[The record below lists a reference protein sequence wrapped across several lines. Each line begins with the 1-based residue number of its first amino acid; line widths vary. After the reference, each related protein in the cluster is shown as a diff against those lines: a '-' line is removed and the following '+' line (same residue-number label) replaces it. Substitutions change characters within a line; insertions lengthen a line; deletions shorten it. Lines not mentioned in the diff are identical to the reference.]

1 MRACPRHLPAALSLA
16 LAGLCAGC
24 LTLQPYPDAPR
35 AQLDPAPPKPIRTA
49 LPPVAATRGMSEPG
63 RVTRDESRANSYPEP
78 ATTAAPA
85 APSPLGDLIMGRTPP
100 PPPPSVLPPQTF
112 PSLGE
117 TSPVPTPAA
126 PKTGRKAKP
135 EGRGTAVESRAASD
149 PGSDTR
155 EAKRETPPTNPGA
168 DMPATALSHTSPAA
182 PLPTPTTP
190 DTRRPTPAP
199 RLAPLDTRLMAL
211 NFRQIIGL
219 QTLLDRQNFS
229 CNCADGKIGSRTH
242 AALRAFQK
250 ARGLPV
256 TGEPTVATLAVL
268 GDLGGAFASYT
279 IGADDHAQLTQ
290 NPTTW
295 LARSQATRLGYQT
308 ILEAI
313 AERGHATQ
321 QAIRDLNPQVTAWP
335 DPPAGTTLT
344 IPDVGSATP
353 LPHAARIRISIGN
366 KLVRVYD
373 GAGGQLA
380 QFPCSIA
387 RDPKKREPCEI
398 TVAVVAPN
406 PNYTFDPALFSDEP
420 ESATIPTKLIIPPGP
435 RNPVGSAWVG
445 LSKTG
450 YGMHGTPKPEDIG
463 KTESHGCFRLSNWN
477 AQKLLRTV
485 DIGTPVSVEE

>member
-1 MRACPRHLPAALSLA
+1 MPACPRHLPAALSLA

-24 LTLQPYPDAPR
+24 LTLQPYPDAPP
-35 AQLDPAPPKPIRTA
+35 AQLDPAPPKPIRAA
-49 LPPVAATRGMSEPG
+49 LPPVAATREPG
-63 RVTRDESRANSYPEP
+63 DQGRGMRDAGRATTYAAP
-78 ATTAAPA
+78 ATTAGPA
-85 APSPLGDLIMGRTPP
+85 APSSLGDLIMGRTPP
-100 PPPPSVLPPQTF
+100 PPPPPVLPPQTF
-112 PSLGE
+112 PYPGKPS
-117 TSPVPTPAA
+117 PTPALVQE
-126 PKTGRKAKP
+126 KP
-135 EGRGTAVESRAASD
+135 GRGAKGEHRLASD
-149 PGSDTR
+149 KPRD
-155 EAKRETPPTNPGA
+155 AVRETPPTNPGA
-168 DMPATALSHTSPAA
+168 DVPAPALNHSSTAAQLPMPTA
-182 PLPTPTTP
+182 P
-190 DTRRPTPAP
+190 DTRRSAPAP
-199 RLAPLDTRLMAL
+199 RPAPVGTRLMAL

-229 CNCADGKIGSRTH
+229 CNCADGKVGSRTH

-256 TGEPTVATLAVL
+256 TGEPSGATLAAL
-268 GDLGGAFASYT
+268 GDLGAAFTSYT
-279 IGADDHAQLTQ
+279 ISADDRAQLTQ

-295 LARSQATRLGYQT
+295 LERSQATRLGYQT
-308 ILEAI
+308 ILEAV

-321 QAIRDLNPQVTAWP
+321 QTIRDLNPQVTAWP

-344 IPDVGSATP
+344 IPDVGSATA
-353 LPHAARIRISIGN
+353 LPHAAHIRISIGN

-406 PNYTFDPALFSDEP
+406 PNYTFDPALFSDDP
-420 ESATIPTKLIIPPGP
+420 ESATIQTKLIIPPGP

-463 KTESHGCFRLSNWN
+463 KTESHGCFRLANWN
-477 AQKLLRTV
+477 AQKLLRSV